1 MDQLLLVP
9 NQIYLFIY
17 YYYYYYYY
25 FPWSFDTHGRLCCA
39 NLQKKPSTF
48 SHPRDNE
55 NLIQKFE
62 VNFATQLL
70 ELGSNKI
77 DEKFTPSQNSSTFSH
92 PCDNEFD
99 PKFEVNFAT
108 QLLELCSNKRDG
120 KFTKIPWTP
129 TRYTLGIQSS
139 FLRQKGNWGRWK
151 HYVILIIWDKRSLVV
166 EIVSKPS
173 SSAKLELVLELL
185 CWFLCP
191 ISTWNKAKVLLVLY
205 YIILC
210 YAKKCNQVLRRRRR
224 RRSRRSRQEQQED
237 CGSGGIW
244 WCTHPSERECVQ
256 QASFPC
262 LLSQTTQKV
271 LLSLVPRKLKIQGIS
286 EDSTMS
292 GLSESG
298 L

>member
-1 MDQLLLVP
+1 MKNLL
-9 NQIYLFIY
+9 
-17 YYYYYYYY
+17 
-25 FPWSFDTHGRLCCA
+25 
-39 NLQKKPSTF
+39 
-48 SHPRDNE
+48 HPKIQAHFHIHVTM

-70 ELGSNKI
+70 ELCSNKI
-77 DEKFTPSQNSSTFSH
+77 
-92 PCDNEFD
+92 
-99 PKFEVNFAT
+99 
-108 QLLELCSNKRDG
+108 DG

-139 FLRQKGNWGRWK
+139 FLRQKGNWGRWN

-173 SSAKLELVLELL
+173 SSAKLELVLGLL

-237 CGSGGIW
+237 CGSGIW
-244 WCTHPSERECVQ
+244 WCTHNPIWVCTTT
-256 QASFPC
+256 SFFP
-262 LLSQTTQKV
+262 LS
-271 LLSLVPRKLKIQGIS
+271 I
-286 EDSTMS
+286 
-292 GLSESG
+292 ESNHTKG
-298 L
+298 PPFLGPKKTENSRHLWRLHHVRA